1 MVLLTSKGTNR
12 TILLPKTKRRATP
25 IVLLLMLSMFATHAM
40 ERSEVLCRLET
51 TDDYLSDVVRKLPEF
66 KALEERL
73 VKELEDRHRRAE
85 EMEIGH
91 DVLLKGDRV
100 EYEGAQGTIID
111 DEQSLGG
118 YIHINLYVKKEER
131 QKVKKLQDPPHTDA
145 IRSAGFILNRFI
157 DDKANVKA
165 KAQLQRMQSDD
176 EYSTAPSSPWQ
187 SPRVLGVKKEP
198 VRRPVRKGVTDN
210 VTGRPTRVQTPAV
223 AQRNDAPTKKPKT
236 SSAQKKSTST
246 KHSASVM
253 QKGVREWASSDTKKG
268 KSQVVASRT
277 PKMSSESASPKPYL
291 HQNTNNLAFRTEQ
304 RNPTE
309 EEIIKKEETRVKR
322 EETRV
327 KRKNSILEKQNEL
340 KRAKAKALA
349 LWRQKGKQEP
359 DFDML
364 DEGVVETTEECGTD
378 SPTDMASIRDNSPLE
393 TESTLNL

>member
-25 IVLLLMLSMFATHAM
+25 IVLLLMLSMFATQAM

-51 TDDYLSDVVRKLPEF
+51 TDDYLSDVIRKLPEF

-111 DEQSLGG
+111 NEQSLGG

-165 KAQLQRMQSDD
+165 KARLQRMQSDD

-210 VTGRPTRVQTPAV
+210 FTGRPTRVQTPAV
-223 AQRNDAPTKKPKT
+223 AQRSDASTKKQKT
-236 SSAQKKSTST
+236 SGAQKKSTST
-246 KHSASVM
+246 KHSDSVM
-253 QKGVREWASSDTKKG
+253 QKGVHEWASSNTKKG

-291 HQNTNNLAFRTEQ
+291 HQDTGNLAFRPQQ
-304 RNPTE
+304 RNLNE
-309 EEIIKKEETRVKR
+309 EETRVKR

-327 KRKNSILEKQNEL
+327 KRKNNSLEKQNEL

-349 LWRQKGKQEP
+349 AWRQKGKQQP
-359 DFDML
+359 DFEML
-364 DEGVVETTEECGTD
+364 DEGVVETAEECETG
-378 SPTDMASIRDNSPLE
+378 SPTDMASTRDNSPLE
-393 TESTLNL
+393 TESTHNL